1 MRSIRARLLIALIV
15 LVAMVSLLAATVT
28 YRRVLNETSTLF
40 DYQLRQMALSL
51 RSQVS
56 LAPRVEVPPDQGDTD
71 FVIQIWDP
79 FGARVYLSRPG
90 LPLINQTVLGYADLS
105 LQGQAW
111 RAYGLQTE
119 DGVIQIAQPIQVRQR
134 LARAAALRVV
144 VPLMLLLPIMIAF
157 VAWIVRRGLLPLRDV
172 TAEVQRRDARSL
184 TPLVTDNLPLE
195 IQPLAA
201 ELNRLLA
208 RLDEAFAVQRAFIA
222 DAAHELRS
230 PLTALRLQLQL
241 LDRAPD
247 DTARRTARDRL
258 GAAVERA
265 IHLVEQ
271 LLTLARSD
279 PGESAGDFELLDLAA
294 VAAQALTETHALAES
309 RRIDLSLDREGDV
322 PVRGDKEALR
332 TLARNLVDNA
342 VRYTP
347 SGGSARVRCHAGAAG
362 AKLEVIDT
370 GPGIAAADRARVFD
384 RFYRRANANET
395 GTGLGLAIVKAIAA
409 RHGARVDLD
418 DAPSGGL
425 HVTVSFPPPS

>member
-1 MRSIRARLLIALIV
+1 MRSIRARLLMALIV
-15 LVAMVSLLAATVT
+15 LVAMVSLLAAMVT

-56 LAPRVEVPPDQGDTD
+56 LAPRIEVPPDQGDTD

-90 LPLINQTVLGYADLS
+90 LPLINQTVLGYANLS
-105 LQGQAW
+105 LQGQPW

-119 DGVIQIAQPIQVRQR
+119 DGVIQIAQPIQVRER

-144 VPLMLLLPIMIAF
+144 VPLLLLLPIMIAF

-184 TPLVTDNLPLE
+184 TPLATDNLPLE

-247 DTARRTARDRL
+247 GARQL
-258 GAAVERA
+258 G
-265 IHLVEQ
+265 
-271 LLTLARSD
+271 
-279 PGESAGDFELLDLAA
+279 
-294 VAAQALTETHALAES
+294 
-309 RRIDLSLDREGDV
+309 
-322 PVRGDKEALR
+322 
-332 TLARNLVDNA
+332 
-342 VRYTP
+342 
-347 SGGSARVRCHAGAAG
+347 GGSRARHSSGR
-362 AKLEVIDT
+362 
-370 GPGIAAADRARVFD
+370 AAADAGAQRPRGDGGRLRASRP
-384 RFYRRANANET
+384 RSRR
-395 GTGLGLAIVKAIAA
+395 
-409 RHGARVDLD
+409 GASVD
-418 DAPSGGL
+418 
-425 HVTVSFPPPS
+425 